1 MALILNIET
10 SSTICSVCLANGG
23 TVIAHREDRSKNSH
37 ARVLTLLVEELLQ
50 SAGKKFTD
58 LQAIAVSAGPGSYTG
73 LRIGLSTAKGFCYAL
88 NIPLITIPTLQTLA
102 LSIRQKSPQAT
113 YVMPVVDARRMD
125 AYTAVYDKNNNE
137 VLPTA
142 MRTLNAA
149 FEEELTKYESIAIG
163 GDATAKC
170 KEVFT
175 ASNILYVDEVECDSR
190 LMASIAENKYLTNG
204 FADLAYSEP
213 LYVNEFGAPPVKKT
227 K

>member
-1 MALILNIET
+1 LALILNIET
-10 SSTICSVCLANGG
+10 SSTICSVCLADGG
-23 TVIAHREDRSKNSH
+23 TVITHREDRSKNSH

-58 LQAIAVSAGPGSYTG
+58 IHAVAVSAGPGSYTG

-88 NIPLITIPTLQTLA
+88 NIPLISIPTLQTLA

-125 AYTAVYDKNNNE
+125 AYTAVYDENDNE

-142 MRTLNAA
+142 MQTLNAA
-149 FEEELTKYESIAIG
+149 LEEKLSAYQSVTIG

-175 ASNILYVDEVECDSR
+175 ANNLHYVESVECDSR
-190 LMASIAENKYLTNG
+190 LMANIAERKYQANN

-213 LYVNEFGAPPVKKT
+213 LYVNEFGAPPAKKQ